1 MATDISGVVLHKLL
15 SSPEEALEV
24 FPKLKPSF
32 FGAGYINIYTAITK
46 FYTKR
51 NALPS
56 FYDLLLVSRDGLTK
70 NSINSLQELEVP
82 EDIDWLLLLEALI
95 DQYTQ
100 DETLTKLD
108 TFLDNITSMDTQE
121 IKQKLTDI
129 VFYLEEKTHVA
140 EEVYTAADLTL
151 AEDEELGTRV
161 PLGINNT
168 FDALTGGIA
177 LSELIFIG
185 GERGSGKSIVAVNIV
200 NNQYLQG
207 NVSAL
212 FSIEM
217 RAQEVYWRMLS
228 SMAGVRFSA
237 IRKNTLTDVEVG
249 RVAKVVSEMY
259 VDSSELYEKFVSN
272 RDYKELEKGLS
283 TTKRLKP
290 ENQLVII
297 DNQQLT
303 LADIDMNIQK
313 LKSQAGDKLKVV
325 VVDYVNQIEIED
337 IYNWQ
342 SQITLSKGLKNLA
355 RKHNIV
361 IVAPYQIDK
370 TGEARFAKGL
380 LDAVDMAI
388 TLKAGKDYI
397 AFETTKVRNIP
408 ATKFASGIDWETL
421 NISPQDAVIS
431 TDDAV
436 EPSEDEEKSKFKK
449 KPKKDAKGYIV
460 KAGEQ
465 KPDDLP
471 F

>member
-1 MATDISGVVLHKLL
+1 MATDVSGIVLHKLL
-15 SSPEEALEV
+15 NDPAEAIEV
-24 FPKLKPSF
+24 YPKLKPSF
-32 FGAGYINIYTAITK
+32 FGTGYKSIYTAISK
-46 FYTKR
+46 FYNKHNT
-51 NALPS
+51 LPS
-56 FYDLLLVSRDGLTK
+56 FYDILLVSRDGLTK
-70 NSINSLQELEVP
+70 NSIKALQELEVP
-82 EDIDWLLLLEALI
+82 EDIDWSLLVDALI

-100 DETLTKLD
+100 EETLTKLD
-108 TFLDNITSMDTQE
+108 DFLDVITVLDTKE
-121 IKQKLTDI
+121 IKQNLTDI

-140 EEVYTAADLTL
+140 EEVYTVADLTL

-177 LSELIFIG
+177 LSELILIG

-200 NNQYLQG
+200 LNQYAQG
-207 NVSAL
+207 NTSVV

-228 SMAGVRFSA
+228 AMSNVRFAA
-237 IRKNTLTDVEVG
+237 IRKNNLTDVELG
-249 RVAKVVSEMY
+249 RVAKSLSSMYSEC
-259 VDSSELYEKFVSN
+259 DELYAKFEKD
-272 RDYKELEKGLS
+272 RDYKEFERALAS
-283 TTKRLKP
+283 TKKLKP
-290 ENQLVII
+290 ENQMVIV

-355 RKHNIV
+355 RKHNV
-361 IVAPYQIDK
+361 VMVAPYQIDK

-388 TLKAGKDYI
+388 TLKAGKDFI

-408 ATKFASGIDWETL
+408 ATKFASVMDWETL
-421 NISPQDAVIS
+421 SLSPQDAVMS
-431 TDDAV
+431 
-436 EPSEDEEKSKFKK
+436 SDEEPEEESKVKSVGGKAVA
-449 KPKKDAKGYIV
+449 KDK
-460 KAGEQ
+460 
-465 KPDDLP
+465 DDLP

>member
-1 MATDISGVVLHKLL
+1 
-15 SSPEEALEV
+15 
-24 FPKLKPSF
+24 
-32 FGAGYINIYTAITK
+32 
-46 FYTKR
+46 
-51 NALPS
+51 
-56 FYDLLLVSRDGLTK
+56 
-70 NSINSLQELEVP
+70 
-82 EDIDWLLLLEALI
+82 
-95 DQYTQ
+95 
-100 DETLTKLD
+100 
-108 TFLDNITSMDTQE
+108 MDTKE
-121 IKQKLTDI
+121 IKQNLTDI

-140 EEVYTAADLTL
+140 EEVYTVADLTL
-151 AEDEELGTRV
+151 AEDEELGVRV

-177 LSELIFIG
+177 LSELILIG

-200 NNQYLQG
+200 LNQFAQG
-207 NVSAL
+207 NTSVV

-228 SMAGVRFSA
+228 AMSNVRFSA
-237 IRKNTLTDVEVG
+237 IRKNNLTDVEIG
-249 RVAKVVSEMY
+249 RVAKSLSTMY
-259 VDSSELYEKFVSN
+259 SDCEDLYTKFKTD
-272 RDYKELEKGLS
+272 RDYKEFERALAS
-283 TTKRLKP
+283 TKKLKP
-290 ENQLVII
+290 DNQMVIV

-355 RKHNIV
+355 RKHNV
-361 IVAPYQIDK
+361 VMVAPYQIDK

-388 TLKAGKDYI
+388 TLKAGKDFI

-408 ATKFASGIDWETL
+408 ATKFASVMDWETL
-421 NISPQDAVIS
+421 SLSPQDAVMS
-431 TDDAV
+431 
-436 EPSEDEEKSKFKK
+436 SDEEPEEESKVKSIGGKSIT
-449 KPKKDAKGYIV
+449 KDK
-460 KAGEQ
+460 
-465 KPDDLP
+465 DDLP